1 MASVGTLNLSVSLFS
16 VDLVNHNQTRPKGPW
31 DQSVTSSV
39 TSCLPT
45 RPPSFREDKAS
56 PFIAAAAKHVCV
68 FLKWQEGTLWATDVD
83 STVRR
88 EATGLMVPTANPEQ
102 HCIVAAW
109 ESVSDGWLTT
119 QVHVWHIHSGD
130 LLLVTEKDRIHV
142 LSTVLGWAPRRLFSW
157 LTRRRAIKGI
167 MSQKESGALDTFKQD
182 TQSNVVSCYSCRNSN
197 AAGKWALL

>member
-56 PFIAAAAKHVCV
+56 PFIAAGAKRVCV
-68 FLKWQEGTLWATDVD
+68 FLKWQEGILWATDVD

-88 EATGLMVPTANPEQ
+88 EATDDQSVCPSSLMVPTANPEQ

-130 LLLVTEKDRIHV
+130 LLLVTDKERKKTEYMSWV
-142 LSTVLGWAPRRLFSW
+142 LSWAERPEDCSHGWPGGELSR
-157 LTRRRAIKGI
+157 G
-167 MSQKESGALDTFKQD
+167 
-182 TQSNVVSCYSCRNSN
+182 
-197 AAGKWALL
+197 